1 MKTAHSLFIALAIF
15 TSLTANALSFG
26 STSCD
31 YTPISDTDY
40 ATLTSNYA
48 QSADLLSQSQ
58 SLLAISAQ
66 MLNNPASVNITYV
79 EAMLRLSDDIGT
91 MADRIGEMADR
102 IVSTELQIG
111 IMADRI
117 LDTQRLQNENVA
129 LTQANLLKAQENFNN
144 LLIQLAN

>member
-1 MKTAHSLFIALAIF
+1 
-15 TSLTANALSFG
+15 
-26 STSCD
+26 
-31 YTPISDTDY
+31 
-40 ATLTSNYA
+40 
-48 QSADLLSQSQ
+48 
-58 SLLAISAQ
+58 